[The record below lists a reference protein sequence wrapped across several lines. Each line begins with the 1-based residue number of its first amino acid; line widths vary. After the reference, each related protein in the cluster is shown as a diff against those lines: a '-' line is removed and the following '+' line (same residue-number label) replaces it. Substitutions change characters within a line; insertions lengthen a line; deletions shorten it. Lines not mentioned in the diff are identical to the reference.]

1 MSDPLVRARVDSDLK
16 KLGETIEKTA
26 QYSRRGL
33 ALLLADATTQITIGG
48 NGIDGLYQ
56 GFRKLRP
63 NPDTDIRSAPWGI
76 GRTRRVYG
84 DVGRV
89 GVSIAAQRRAED
101 ILQGKKSL
109 LFRMT
114 RTRGGILGKPVPL
127 LVGKRKNVLFGPRKG
142 LTYAK
147 VKGPG
152 EKRLN
157 LRALAVYY
165 ELQLRATG
173 TGISAAEFA
182 IRRSTLGQNLRR
194 AADSNAS
201 VRLVQLRS
209 AGLPIGSVEFDGASA
224 RVRGYL
230 SLRSDVT
237 GIEQRVVAA
246 VLADKQ
252 ARLERAIA
260 KFSP

>member
-16 KLGETIEKTA
+16 KLGETIQKTA
-26 QYSRRGL
+26 QYSRKGL

-84 DVGRV
+84 EVSRHS
-89 GVSIAAQRRAED
+89 VSIAAQRRAEA
-101 ILQGKKSL
+101 IMGNNPSL

-114 RTRGGILGKPVPL
+114 GSGPLKKPVPL
-127 LVGKRKNVLFGPRKG
+127 TIGVRKNVLFRPGKNALPK
-142 LTYAK
+142 YAK

-237 GIEQRVVAA
+237 GIEQRTVAA

-252 ARLERAIA
+252 ARLEQAIA